1 MSTPGKAHD
10 CSGLSRTRELLIGRL
25 RRRKSREREGLFL
38 AEGVRCSLAVLA
50 AGGKV
55 RFALC
60 SPRLGTRPDGAEL
73 AARLQRAKIET
84 LQVDDRQ
91 LGLIADTDAPQ
102 GVLLVCQQV
111 QVELGALDR
120 AGTSRLLIADAIQD
134 PGNLGALIRS
144 AAALGLNAVIA
155 LDGCV
160 DPWNPKAVRASAG
173 AICRL
178 PVVMGRWKQTAAWLE
193 RTSTPLLVAGAGGET
208 PDAVDL
214 NRWAL
219 VIGNEGSGPR
229 DAILQDADTIVTVP
243 LSPRVESLNAS
254 VAGAILM
261 YALSS

>member
-1 MSTPGKAHD
+1 MSSSPYT
-10 CSGLSRTRELLIGRL
+10 STGLSLTRELLIGRL

-38 AEGVRCSLAVLA
+38 AEGVRCSLEVLA
-50 AGGKV
+50 AGGRV

-60 SPRLGTRPDGAEL
+60 SPRLGTRHDGAAL
-73 AARLQRAKIET
+73 AARLERAKIQT
-84 LQVDDRQ
+84 LQVDDRR

-102 GVLLVCQQV
+102 GVLLVCEQSQI
-111 QVELGALDR
+111 ELGALDPT
-120 AGTSRLLIADAIQD
+120 ATSRVLIADAVQD

-144 AAALGLNAVIA
+144 AAALGLDAVIA

-173 AICRL
+173 AVCRL
-178 PVVMGRWKQTAAWLE
+178 PVVMGRWQETAAWL
-193 RTSTPLLVAGAGGET
+193 RRADTPLLVAAAGGKA
-208 PDAVDL
+208 PKAV
-214 NRWAL
+214 NKSRWAL

-229 DAILQDADTIVTVP
+229 DAILEGADTIVTVP

-261 YALSS
+261 YALSSRH